1 MIEWG
6 LIVDECGKLLVVVSE
21 GGKLQCFEI
30 FGMNEQ
36 GNWLVI

>member
-6 LIVDECGKLLVVVSE
+6 LVVDQFGKLMVVVTE
-21 GGKLQCFEI
+21 GGKLQYFEI

>member
-1 MIEWG
+1 MIEMG
-6 LIVDECGKLLVVVSE
+6 LIVNECGKLMVVVSE